1 MPPSTD
7 NIYFDKSD
15 EYRICSDCIGDEYLK
30 EEVEHFG
37 EQAKCSYCGMEGN
50 TIPIEELADHVEK
63 AFEDHYQLTSTEM
76 TGLEWI
82 AHKDPES
89 SFDWERHGEPVSF
102 VIQEAAHIDEEPA
115 EHVRHILYERHYDF
129 DMAAAGEE
137 NPFEEEAHFEEKDVN
152 DYELQ
157 QGWAYFQ
164 KSLKTET
171 RLFNREAESILD
183 SIFEG
188 ITDHATYKSGSVI
201 VNAGP
206 GRRISK
212 LYRARVFQNDDDLE
226 NALIRPDLEI
236 GPPPFSAASAG
247 RMNAKGISVFYGATN
262 KKVALT
268 EVRPPVGSRV
278 VIGLF
283 EIIRPIRLLDVE
295 KLRSIYVKGS
305 IFDTSFIR
313 RLEKSKFL
321 ETLSDHITM
330 PVMPEDEAA
339 DYLVTQGI
347 ADYLSSRTTPELDGI
362 IYRSI
367 QNGNK
372 GRNIALFH
380 KSSRV
385 EAINIPEGSDF
396 KAYLGMTTEDG
407 WETDYTVV
415 ELDREKPSKPRKK
428 RKRVSVFDPIEF
440 ANSYQEDMDARSITL
455 RIDTDSVKVHHIKSV
470 KVSSSSYSVSRY
482 KSHRRRGDF

>member
-1 MPPSTD
+1 MPSSTD
-7 NIYFDKSD
+7 DIIFDESQ
-15 EYRICSDCIGDEYLK
+15 EYRICSGCIGEAYLK
-30 EEVEHFG
+30 AEVNRIG
-37 EQAKCSYCGMEGN
+37 EQAKCSYCSTEGK
-50 TIPIEELADHVEK
+50 TITIEELSNYVEK
-63 AFEDHYQLTSTEM
+63 VFEDHYQLTSTEM

-115 EHVRHILYERHYDF
+115 EHVRHILDDRTYDF

-137 NPFEEEAHFEEKDVN
+137 NPFDDEAHYEEKDVN
-152 DYELQ
+152 DHELQ

-188 ITDHATYKSGSVI
+188 LSSHTTHKAGSVI
-201 VNAGP
+201 VTAGP
-206 GRRISK
+206 GRRIST
-212 LYRARVFQNDDDLE
+212 LYRARVFQNGDNLKK
-226 NALIRPDLEI
+226 ALIRPDLEI

-262 KKVALT
+262 PEVALA
-268 EVRPPVGSRV
+268 EVRPPVGSQV
-278 VIGLF
+278 VIAKF
-283 EIIRPIRLLDVE
+283 DYIRPVSLLDVE
-295 KLRSIYVKGS
+295 ALRSIYVEGS
-305 IFDTSFIR
+305 IFDTTFIR
-313 RLEKSKFL
+313 RLEKAKFL
-321 ETLSDHITM
+321 KTLSDHITM
-330 PVMPEDEAA
+330 PVMPETEEA
-339 DYLVTQGI
+339 DYLVTQAI
-347 ADYLSSRTTPELDGI
+347 ADYLSSRTRPKLDGI

-385 EAINIPEGSDF
+385 EALDIPKGSDF
-396 KAYLGMTTEDG
+396 EAYLGMWTEDG
-407 WETDYTVV
+407 WETDYSVIEV
-415 ELDREKPSKPRKK
+415 EPEKPAKPRKK
-428 RKRVSVFDPIEF
+428 TKRISVFDPIEF
-440 ANSYQEDMDARSITL
+440 SRPYREDMDIRPITL
-455 RIDTDSVKVHHIKSV
+455 RVNTDSVKVHHIQSI
-470 KVSSSSYSVSRY
+470 KVSSSSSPVSRY
-482 KSHRRRGDF
+482 KSDRRKTKF